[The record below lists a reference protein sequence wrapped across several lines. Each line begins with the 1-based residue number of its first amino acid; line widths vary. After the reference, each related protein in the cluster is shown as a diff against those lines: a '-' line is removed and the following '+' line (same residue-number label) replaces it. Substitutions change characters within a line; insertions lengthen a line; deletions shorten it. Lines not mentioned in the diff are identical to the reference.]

1 MNCSDVDE
9 LIGAYAMDALDEA
22 DTQAVREHLLECAVH
37 AAEARDLRS
46 TAARLA
52 ATAEPMA
59 PPPDLRSRIL
69 RAVEAA
75 EPAAAPVDITV
86 ARERRRPYPSWY
98 LGAAAAAA
106 LIMVGLVAWNIV
118 LLNRGGG
125 NDVQQLASRAQ
136 IVTSLQAQNVE
147 GGGVVLYFPD
157 EKKAL
162 VVGDGMTP
170 LDPAR
175 STYQLWEIDGGQP
188 RSIGLMQA
196 DRTGHA
202 VTVVPFEGGQGQT
215 LAITVEPPG
224 GSEQP
229 TTQPIFTTNI
239 LTIPIQA

>member
-22 DTQAVREHLLECAVH
+22 DAEAVREHLLECAVH
-37 AAEARDLRS
+37 AAEARGLRA

-52 ATAEPMA
+52 ASTEPMT
-59 PPPDLRSRIL
+59 PPPGLRSRIL
-69 RAVEAA
+69 DAVGTD
-75 EPAAAPVDITV
+75 PAAAPVDITTGR
-86 ARERRRPYPSWY
+86 ARRLPAPPYQRWY

-106 LIMVGLVAWNIV
+106 LIIVGLVAWNVV
-118 LLNRGGG
+118 LLSRGDGG
-125 NDVQQLASRAQ
+125 NDVQQLASRAR
-136 IVTSLQAQNVE
+136 IVTSLEAQDVE

-162 VVGDGMTP
+162 VVGDGMRP
-170 LDPAR
+170 LDPAE

-202 VTVVPFEGGQGQT
+202 VAVVPFEGGQGQT
-215 LAITVEPPG
+215 LAITIEPPG
-224 GSEQP
+224 GSGQP
-229 TTQPIFTTNI
+229 TTQPIFTTKI
-239 LTIPIQA
+239 